1 MELPRRESNQNE
13 SSFDCFETPVF
24 DDSSSLL
31 PGRPYIRL
39 ESSTGT
45 DDSLMVPAVR
55 FRDCRFAISGATISD
70 LSASS
75 ELKSQQ
81 NVTEMVDSVKHEIDE
96 LLKTPRLAIYQKRN
110 PTSFQDDAYS
120 HPSAKPASLRVNG
133 GFHRLSAKPE
143 PLIIAKKGPVLQ
155 ISVNPTLPDVNKV
168 SWRKS
173 AEPRPL
179 FFDTNVKALHPTSD
193 NVRSSGFRGSSS
205 EKENQL
211 PSPIE
216 SIETGRNGTRAPLS
230 DWSFYEGRKASIF
243 GQSFVVQSPVKRHGD
258 ISGQLLSA
266 PSLDFEIY
274 EDPEE
279 VEQPDP
285 VASVVG
291 QVAPVQEQTEPED
304 DDSIDFLL
312 DPLPSAPIRA
322 VRNPLLDHG
331 SMLGHNGSVSGGYP
345 LELSTESKCDPVD
358 IPVAENIPRSR
369 ESAVIDALVYEIAQ
383 PMGENLYD
391 ADGFLKESFRV
402 PTFNDDACDEHEEAI
417 DLDEQLRRR
426 LQGQTRPSQILLW
439 GLLPQVD
446 DPVDSVADDDEDED
460 KDIPRLSVRLSHS
473 VTWSCFEKKFSD
485 FLAAPVAA

>member
-1 MELPRRESNQNE
+1 MELPRKQSNQNE
-13 SSFDCFETPVF
+13 SSFDCFENPVF

-70 LSASS
+70 LSASA

-81 NVTEMVDSVKHEIDE
+81 NITEMVDSVKNEIDE

-110 PTSFQDDAYS
+110 PTSFQDDFYF
-120 HPSAKPASLRVNG
+120 HPSAKPAPLRVNG

-143 PLIIAKKGPVLQ
+143 PLSIAKKGPVLQ
-155 ISVNPTLPDVNKV
+155 VLVNPALPDVNKA
-168 SWRKS
+168 SWHKS

-179 FFDTNVKALHPTSD
+179 FSVKTMKALHPTSD
-193 NVRSSGFRGSSS
+193 NVRSGGSQSDSS

-216 SIETGRNGTRAPLS
+216 SIETGRNGTRVPLS

-243 GQSFVVQSPVKRHGD
+243 GQSFVVQSPAQRRGG
-258 ISGQLLSA
+258 ISGQLFSA

-279 VEQPDP
+279 AEESDP
-285 VASVVG
+285 VPSVVG

-345 LELSTESKCDPVD
+345 LVLSSESKGDPAC
-358 IPVAENIPRSR
+358 IPVAEKTPRSR
-369 ESAVIDALVYEIAQ
+369 ESAAIDALVYEIAQ

-417 DLDEQLRRR
+417 DLEEQLRRR
-426 LQGQTRPSQILLW
+426 LQGQPRPSQILLW
-439 GLLPQVD
+439 GLRPQVD
-446 DPVDSVADDDEDED
+446 DPVDSVANDEDV
-460 KDIPRLSVRLSHS
+460 PRLSVRLSHS

>member
-1 MELPRRESNQNE
+1 
-13 SSFDCFETPVF
+13 
-24 DDSSSLL
+24 
-31 PGRPYIRL
+31 
-39 ESSTGT
+39 
-45 DDSLMVPAVR
+45 MVPAIR
-55 FRDCRFAISGATISD
+55 FRDCRFAISGATISG
-70 LSASS
+70 LAASA

-81 NVTEMVDSVKHEIDE
+81 NITEMVDSVKHEIDE

-110 PTSFQDDAYS
+110 LTSFQNDSYA

-143 PLIIAKKGPVLQ
+143 PLSILKKGPVLQ
-155 ISVNPTLPDVNKV
+155 DSVNPALSDVNKA
-168 SWRKS
+168 SWRRS

-179 FFDTNVKALHPTSD
+179 FFDKAVKAIYPTSD
-193 NVRSSGFRGSSS
+193 NVRSSGFRGGSS

-216 SIETGRNGTRAPLS
+216 SIETGRSGTRAPLS
-230 DWSFYEGRKASIF
+230 EWSFYEGRKASIF
-243 GQSFVVQSPVKRHGD
+243 GQSFGVQSPVKNQGG
-258 ISGQLLSA
+258 ISGQLFSA

-279 VEQPDP
+279 AEQSDP
-285 VASVVG
+285 VPSVVG
-291 QVAPVQEQTEPED
+291 QVAPVQEQTKPED

-331 SMLGHNGSVSGGYP
+331 SMLGHNGSVSDGHP
-345 LELSTESKCDPVD
+345 LELSSESKGDPVG
-358 IPVAENIPRSR
+358 IPVAEKTPRSR
-369 ESAVIDALVYEIAQ
+369 ESAAIDALVYEIAQ

-402 PTFNDDACDEHEEAI
+402 PTFNDDACDEHEGVI
-417 DLDEQLRRR
+417 DLNEQLRRR

-439 GLLPQVD
+439 GLRPQVD
-446 DPVDSVADDDEDED
+446 DPVDSVADDDEV
-460 KDIPRLSVRLSHS
+460 IPRLSVRLSHS